1 MGLAQLVRQSH
12 LNEGQQEIVDII
24 GIGAYRAL
32 MEYFGGTQIW
42 IPKPSSLVPAAEIAT
57 EIRTRRQRGDS
68 LLQIARELELPLA
81 EVKKVR

>member
-24 GIGAYRAL
+24 GIDAYRAL
-32 MEYFGGTQIW
+32 MEYYGGTQIW

-57 EIRTRRQRGDS
+57 EIRARRQRGDS
-68 LLQIARELELPLA
+68 PLQIARELELPLA

>member
-24 GIGAYRAL
+24 GIDAYRAL
-32 MEYFGGTQIW
+32 MEYFGGSQIW

-57 EIRTRRQRGDS
+57 EIRARRQRGDS
-68 LLQIARELELPLA
+68 PLQIARELELPLA

>member
-24 GIGAYRAL
+24 GIDAYRAL

-57 EIRTRRQRGDS
+57 EIRARRQHGDS
-68 LLQIARELELPLA
+68 PLQIARELELPLA

>member
-24 GIGAYRAL
+24 GIDAYRAL

-57 EIRTRRQRGDS
+57 EIRARRQRGDS
-68 LLQIARELELPLA
+68 PLQIARELELPLA
-81 EVKKVR
+81 EIKKVR

>member
-24 GIGAYRAL
+24 GIDAYRAL

-57 EIRTRRQRGDS
+57 EIRARRQRGDS
-68 LLQIARELELPLA
+68 PLQIARELELPLA